1 MILKGMTFFWYK
13 GYSVKEEKRRRQ
25 RMGAFSEG
33 GHGPEGVVAPHMQW
47 IAYSV
52 NFVGDI

>member
-1 MILKGMTFFWYK
+1 MTFFWYK

-25 RMGAFSEG
+25 RMGASSEG